1 MLVDVIRVEVLEPY
15 RLRLA
20 FDDGSEGVVDIAEFG
35 PFDGVFAELKDP
47 SVFAQVRVDPE
58 LRTIVWPGGADIDP
72 GVLHA
77 KAHGRPIDFG
87 PQFTGDPLQTGG
99 SANWNR
105 ASFGLGEGLSSL
117 GPRSDRPRGAFGMP
131 EICRFLGIVITMYHD
146 DHLPPHFHAWYGGRS
161 ASIRLA
167 PLALLDGSV
176 PPRVLGLVME
186 WAKLHEAELRED
198 WDRASL
204 GKELMRIAPLE

>member
-20 FDDGSEGVVDIAEFG
+20 FDDGSEGAVDIAEFG
-35 PFDGVFAELKDP
+35 PFDGVFAELKVP
-47 SVFAQVRVDPE
+47 SVFAQFRVDPE

-72 GVLHA
+72 DVLHA

-87 PQFTGDPLQTGG
+87 PKPIQGAARDSG
-99 SANWNR
+99 SRNPNR
-105 ASFGLGEGLSSL
+105 ASVRARERLSCV
-117 GPRSDRPRGAFGMP
+117 GPRRDRPRGAFGMP
-131 EICRFLGIVITMYHD
+131 EICRFLGIVITMYHN
-146 DHLPPHFHAWYGGRS
+146 DHVPPHFHAWYGGRS

-204 GKELMRIAPLE
+204 GEELRRIAPLE